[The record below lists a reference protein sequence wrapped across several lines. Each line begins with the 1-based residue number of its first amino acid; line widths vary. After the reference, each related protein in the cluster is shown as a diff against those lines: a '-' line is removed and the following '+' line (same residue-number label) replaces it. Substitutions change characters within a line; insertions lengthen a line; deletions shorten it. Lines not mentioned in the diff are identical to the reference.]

1 MNSPCMVSIIT
12 PVFNQEKYI
21 EETIESVLAQTYP
34 YIEYIIVDD
43 GSTDSTPKILGNYTG
58 KIKIICQQN
67 QGQSAALN
75 NGWRLSTG
83 TLLSYLS
90 ADDILKPNCVEEIVK
105 VKNKSC
111 VIYIDYDLIDANGEL
126 LKHNL
131 CEDFNSKRL
140 VEDLV
145 CQPGVGA
152 FFTREAYESA
162 GGWDT
167 NIRQI
172 PDFDFWLRMHTK
184 GDFFHL
190 AKNLG
195 QFRIHDQSGSVK
207 AVAKQN
213 SDEIIHV
220 MSDFVTK
227 NPEKYN
233 NKKVLFNSYLFSS
246 RSHFQSG
253 RFIVG
258 FARAFQAFKI
268 LPAGLLKISSLKF
281 LFSGIIRKRIYQFI
295 LAIKN
300 IISVRN
306 NDQ

>member
-1 MNSPCMVSIIT
+1 MVSIIT

-43 GSTDSTPKILGNYTG
+43 GSTDRTAEILSNYSG
-58 KIKIICQQN
+58 KIKILYQKN

-111 VIYIDYDLIDANGEL
+111 VIYIDYDLIDAKGEL
-126 LKHNL
+126 LRHNL

-140 VEDLV
+140 VEDLI

-152 FFTREAYESA
+152 FFTRGAYENV
-162 GGWDT
+162 GGWDA

-172 PDFDFWLRMHTK
+172 PDFEFWLRMHTK
-184 GDFFHL
+184 GNFFHL

-195 QFRIHDQSGSVK
+195 QFRIHEQSGSVK
-207 AVAKQN
+207 AVERRN

-220 MSDFVTK
+220 MSDFVIK
-227 NPEKYN
+227 NPGKYN

-258 FARAFQAFKI
+258 FTRAFQAFKI
-268 LPAGLLKISSLKF
+268 LPAGLLKISILKF

-295 LAIKN
+295 LTIKN
-300 IISVRN
+300 IRSVHN
-306 NDQ
+306 NDK